1 MYTAI
6 IAVDLTIITTA
17 TCIVAYRLNRAVQEA
32 SALVN
37 GVTGP
42 ISGLLN
48 VIGNQR

>member
-6 IAVDLTIITTA
+6 IAADLTIITAA
-17 TCIVAYRLNRAVQEA
+17 TCIVAYRLVRVAQDA
-32 SALVN
+32 AALVN

-48 VIGNQR
+48 IIGRQR